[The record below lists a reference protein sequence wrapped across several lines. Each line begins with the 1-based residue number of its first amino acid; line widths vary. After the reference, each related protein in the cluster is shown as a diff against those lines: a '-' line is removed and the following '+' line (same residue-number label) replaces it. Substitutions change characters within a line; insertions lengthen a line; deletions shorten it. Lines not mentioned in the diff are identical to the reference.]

1 MEWYKP
7 KQNARDS
14 MKKFEDQSDGGIR
27 ITDNEVHIHLNPNES
42 YALWQWLSARK
53 DALQTQ
59 AHENQIEL
67 EIHLYQQDLS
77 HLDELRSAIPDL
89 HERGPVA
96 KILDARL
103 EAVSEKAL
111 KLLKEY
117 QIEYNIHPMLEDDDV
132 YAQG

>member
-1 MEWYKP
+1 
-7 KQNARDS
+7 
-14 MKKFEDQSDGGIR
+14 MKKFEDQSDGGIC
-27 ITDNEVHIHLNPNES
+27 ITANELQIHLTPAEA

-53 DALQTQ
+53 DVLHTHT
-59 AHENQIEL
+59 HENQIEL
-67 EIHLYQQDLS
+67 EIHLYQQDMG
-77 HLDELRSAIPDL
+77 HLDELKAAIPDL

-103 EAVSEKAL
+103 EMVSKKAL

-117 QIEYNIHPMLEDDDV
+117 QIEYNIHPLLEDDDV

>member
-1 MEWYKP
+1 
-7 KQNARDS
+7 
-14 MKKFEDQSDGGIR
+14 MKKFEDQIDGGIC
-27 ITDNEVHIHLNPNES
+27 ISDNALQIHLTPNEA

-53 DALQTQ
+53 EAFQTH
-59 AHENQIEL
+59 ARENQIEL

-77 HLDELRSAIPDL
+77 HLDELKDAIPDL
-89 HERGPVA
+89 HERGSVA

-103 EAVSEKAL
+103 EAVSERAL

-117 QIEYNIHPMLEDDDV
+117 QIEFNIHPLLEDDDV

>member
-1 MEWYKP
+1 
-7 KQNARDS
+7 
-14 MKKFEDQSDGGIR
+14 MKKFEDQSDSGIS
-27 ITDNEVHIHLNPNES
+27 ITSNEVQIHLTPGEA

-53 DALQTQ
+53 DAFQTH
-59 AHENQIEL
+59 ANENQIEL

-77 HLDELRSAIPDL
+77 HLDELKAAIPDL

-103 EAVSEKAL
+103 EAVSEQAL

-117 QIEYNIHPMLEDDDV
+117 QIEYNIHPLLEDDDV